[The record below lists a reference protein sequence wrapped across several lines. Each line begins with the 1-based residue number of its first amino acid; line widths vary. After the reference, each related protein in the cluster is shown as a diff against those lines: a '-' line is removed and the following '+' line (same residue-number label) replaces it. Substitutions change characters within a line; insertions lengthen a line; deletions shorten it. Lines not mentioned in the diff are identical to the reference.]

1 MSVHSS
7 ATEPL
12 KEGEYLLNDPVLLDN
27 MRLSRDIRV
36 PASAAIL
43 VAQYTP
49 ITATLLERLN
59 NRNIKTL
66 FAEPILEKTVAAS
79 VKQMDK
85 MFGVLDEVLS
95 EMAHDMEDAAT
106 AFQNRQEMQQ
116 LEQLIRENLKDIEQL
131 FHTNPTEKLVALTKY
146 HNGTARHSIIASF
159 HMMAIGREL
168 GWNDN
173 KIVKAALA
181 VINHDVGKTKIK
193 LETLD
198 WPGRLNSEQWKE
210 IQHHPLF
217 GGRLLLRKG
226 KPPDMLMLVAL
237 LHHEWYATVEGKGYG
252 GLTLFSD
259 YIQRNWK
266 LDIPNIVRAL
276 DEDDREIIQTSS
288 LVDMVS
294 ALEESRAYKRELD
307 SFKVLIIMNSDARM
321 GHFNPKQYA
330 AWHRLYMRQNPK
342 LLPVGRRMALP
353 REKEHRHFSPLPP
366 KPMPPT
372 PFLTYHEM
380 VQLGFLPILQNV
392 GMDVERIHRRGGFSL
407 KVLEQ
412 LNLEKNLNLD
422 LSPSLF
428 RSHGI
433 HLLKTEV
440 IQEEQIIQ
448 LEAWREWFT
457 VEELEKSGLLY
468 RAKMKQFNMDLIHTN
483 NGISPERLLKRGLS
497 VPKSKLDR
505 LGITLLKE
513 WPVTLPGSEN
523 RLTAEDLKKLGITE
537 TTLQQAGCLERVNK
551 IKSGVPMTWLEQ
563 QGIAIS
569 RADLARHNIDPV
581 RKIFYDIQVVE
592 EIDTSKA
599 KFRIMREG
607 DDPKAL
613 DLLHAS
619 GDLGPIQNILF
630 NTVGEIIMDFSDL
643 ITLPD
648 LSHLTLGNHW

>member
-1 MSVHSS
+1 MSVYSS

-12 KEGEYLLNDPVLLDN
+12 EKGEYRLSDPALLDN

-49 ITATLLERLN
+49 ITATLLKRLE
-59 NRNIKTL
+59 NRSIKTL
-66 FAEPILEKTVAAS
+66 YAEPIQEKTVAAS
-79 VKQMDK
+79 VEQMDK
-85 MFGVLDEVLS
+85 MFGVLDEILS
-95 EMAHDMEDAAT
+95 DMAHDMDDAAA
-106 AFQNRQEMQQ
+106 AFQNRQEKQQ

-168 GWNDN
+168 GWSDN

-226 KPPDMLMLVAL
+226 SPPDMLMLVAL

-252 GLTLFSD
+252 GLTLFAD
-259 YIQRNWK
+259 YIRRNWK
-266 LDIPNIVRAL
+266 LDIPDIARAL
-276 DEDDREIIQTSS
+276 DADDREIIQASS

-307 SFKVLIIMNSDARM
+307 SFKVLIIMNSDAKM
-321 GHFNPKQYA
+321 GHFNPEQYA

-380 VQLGFLPILQNV
+380 VQLGFLPILQNS
-392 GMDVERIHRRGGFSL
+392 GMDVERIRRRGGFSL
-407 KVLEQ
+407 RVLEQ
-412 LNLEKNLNLD
+412 LKKEKSLNLD
-422 LSPSLF
+422 LSPNLF

-433 HLLKTEV
+433 DPIKKAV

-448 LEAWREWFT
+448 LDAWREWFT

-468 RAKMKQFNMDLIHTN
+468 RAKMNHFDMDMIHIN
-483 NGISPERLLKRGLS
+483 NGISPERLLNRGLS
-497 VPKSKLDR
+497 VSKSKLDR
-505 LGITLLKE
+505 LGINPLKD
-513 WPVTLPGSEN
+513 WPVILPGSES
-523 RLTAEDLKKLGITE
+523 RLTADDLHKLGITE
-537 TTLQQAGCLERVNK
+537 DTLHKVGYLERVNT
-551 IKSGVPMTWLEQ
+551 IKSGVPMAWLEKH
-563 QGIAIS
+563 GIAIS
-569 RADLARHNIDPV
+569 RADLTRHNIDPV

-599 KFRIMREG
+599 KFKIMREG
-607 DDPKAL
+607 DDPTEL
-613 DLLHAS
+613 DILHAS
-619 GDLGPIQNILF
+619 GDLCPIQDLLF
-630 NTVGEIIMDFSDL
+630 NQVGEVIMDFSDL
-643 ITLPD
+643 IALPD
-648 LSHLTLGNHW
+648 LSHLTLGTHW